1 MPQMIDLYSASVTP
15 KQKNSLLAMYEDYL
29 YFARGMERAMQVSN
43 VVNMATWK
51 LMQMYG
57 SIKIEFPWKIEYASR
72 YESQYYEDFVKVK
85 PVKTSH
91 YAYMSL
97 NYTDLNKE
105 SKLPKILY
113 IPDGY
118 DVSNIDMELPSPV
131 ERYSVAFPINQKL
144 GDSVFIIDG
153 RFRAVY
159 TQQKN
164 ADMSVAEA
172 MIDDKTHTEFRI
184 LMNMV
189 KHFDENPFSDEK
201 AYVRQMTNIIASEA
215 ILPYEN
221 MMLESLASFADKAD
235 ETCKSLFGGRSKDEY
250 LKQAEKN
257 GVISSA
263 VVLQEY
269 LDIRHLMR
277 HQLDT
282 LNSLGKFKPEAAAK
296 NKQLRERYLTSYRH
310 LCDKPVVGR
319 IKNYI
324 AATDHMRPLIQALY
338 PNYLVRENS
347 ESNTHFMSRI
357 KAFIKENQQVTPMI
371 EVNYP
376 LLSDKRKGLMSN
388 LAKVAPNARVIDNI
402 DISSTKFAEME
413 KDYQV
418 RAEFLRNYNALECQM
433 MSYCFLAAGLD
444 CSNNEAWEQMRRR
457 KFISY
462 ADYENIWKPLRQ
474 LRNELSHNHFNMALR
489 NHLNNVVE
497 KYLKA
502 SEQLNE
508 RISKQMPQVVHIENG
523 VYEAVQSNGKRIKID
538 FDKRQLGQK
547 KVLNRPDNGINRT
560 KLQKKV
566 HTEEFANGIGISLAG
581 TEVVSCRL
589 PNKFTIDMRR
599 QRIEY
604 PDGAVFYMSG
614 DNINVL
620 QTENSKIFTGKD
632 FKVTKFLDHGER
644 RQIRRNDSYIVDAH
658 HQVATDGYGR
668 ISRMDFK
675 KNTGQG
681 VRMNFMFVPDATQIN
696 FSDGTKLEIKNGKFT
711 LSHAGIELTP
721 TTRQKFVAGY
731 GSGGMVPPSNGGN
744 GR

>member
-29 YFARGMERAMQVSN
+29 YFVRGMENAMQVSN
-43 VVNMATWK
+43 VANMATWK

-85 PVKTSH
+85 TNQTSH

-131 ERYSVAFPINQKL
+131 ERYSVAFPTNQKL
-144 GDSVFIIDG
+144 GDTVFIIDG
-153 RFRAVY
+153 RFRAAY

-164 ADMSVAEA
+164 ADMPVAEA

-221 MMLESLASFADKAD
+221 MLLEALASFADKAD
-235 ETCKSLFGGRSKDEY
+235 ETCKSIFGGRSKDEY

-282 LNSLGKFKPEAAAK
+282 LDSLGRFRPEAAVK
-296 NKQLRERYLTSYRH
+296 NKQLRERYLASYRH
-310 LCDKPVVGR
+310 LCDKTVVGR
-319 IKNYI
+319 IKNYV
-324 AATDHMRPLIQALY
+324 AATDEMRPLIQAMY
-338 PNYLVRENS
+338 PNYMVRENS
-347 ESNTHFMSRI
+347 ESNTHFMSRV
-357 KAFIKENQQVTPMI
+357 KTFIKENPNVTPLI

-376 LLSDKRKGLMSN
+376 LLSDKRKGLINNISR
-388 LAKVAPNARVIDNI
+388 VAPNARIIDNI
-402 DISSTKFAEME
+402 DLSDEKFKAME
-413 KDYQV
+413 KDYRI
-418 RAEFLRNYNALECQM
+418 RADFLRNYNVIECQM

-444 CSNNEAWEQMRRR
+444 CNNNEAWEQMRRR

-462 ADYENIWKPLRQ
+462 ADYEDTWKPLRQ

-489 NHLNNVVE
+489 SKLNNVIDGFFD
-497 KYLKA
+497 A
-502 SEQLNE
+502 CNQLSE

-523 VYEAVQSNGKRIKID
+523 VYESIQRNGKRVKID
-538 FDKRQLGQK
+538 YDSRKIDRQK
-547 KVLNRPDNGINRT
+547 TTDRPNNGINRT

-566 HTEEFANGIGISLAG
+566 HTEEFANGVGISLTGA
-581 TEVVSCRL
+581 EIVSCRL
-589 PNKFTIDMRR
+589 PNNFTIDMRR

-632 FKVTKFLDHGER
+632 FKATKFLDHGER
-644 RQIRRNDSYIVDAH
+644 RQIRRNDSYIVDVH

-675 KNTGQG
+675 KSTGKV
-681 VRMNFMFVPDATQIN
+681 VRMNFTFSPDATQIN

-721 TTRQKFVAGY
+721 ATRQKFATGY